1 MSQEVIIRNYR
12 KSDYAATIHIFKEL
26 ATLYK
31 FQFEEEKWKEDS
43 GLRLFSPGY
52 KRLTLIAELAGEV
65 VGMGFV
71 EIKDEPTG
79 EVIGY
84 MSNWGVLQKFHRRG
98 IGEQLLKKA
107 VTILESF
114 NVDVIRLNFSYDVSK
129 KLLDRVSQEGFK
141 PVAIAC
147 EKSLKGAPTESKG
160 TGITAPKQGAWDGK
174 STQQITIRNYRKS
187 DSEST
192 MQIFR
197 NLAKDHKFV
206 FEEDKW
212 QDASGLR
219 LFSPGSSRM
228 TLIAELE
235 GAVVGLGFIEV
246 KTEPTGEKIGYLSN
260 WGVAKEYLGK
270 GVGAKLMEKAL
281 SILQKMNA
289 DAIRINFGYDVN
301 KKLLN
306 HVVSMGFTP
315 VAIACEKSVK
325 KETKHG
331 QDMKLE
337 KAEQVQGDNP
347 EP

>member
-1 MSQEVIIRNYR
+1 MSVIIRNYR

-26 ATLYK
+26 ATIYK
-31 FQFEEEKWKEDS
+31 FNFEEDKWKEDS

-52 KRLTLIAELAGEV
+52 KRLTLIAEIAGEV

-71 EIKDEPTG
+71 EIKKEPTG
-79 EVIGY
+79 ELIGY
-84 MSNWGVLQKFHRRG
+84 LSNWGVLQKYHRKG
-98 IGEQLLKKA
+98 IGEELLNRA
-107 VTILESF
+107 VAILESF

-129 KLLDRVSQEGFK
+129 KLLERVSEAGFK
-141 PVAIAC
+141 PVAVAC
-147 EKSLKGAPTESKG
+147 EKSLKSLPPESKG
-160 TGITAPKQGAWDGK
+160 SGIPALKQGVGDGK

-192 MQIFR
+192 MKIFR
-197 NLAKDHKFV
+197 ELAKDHKFV

-228 TLIAELE
+228 TLIAELD
-235 GAVVGLGFIEV
+235 GTIVGLGFIEV

-260 WGVAKEYLGK
+260 WGVAKKYLGK
-270 GVGAKLMEKAL
+270 GVGVKLMEKAL

-301 KKLLN
+301 KKLLD

-315 VAIACEKSVK
+315 VAIACEKIAK
-325 KETKHG
+325 KAAGTRQDAKVEKIETV
-331 QDMKLE
+331 L
-337 KAEQVQGDNP
+337 GDNP
-347 EP
+347 ES